1 MYSEDGM
8 LLKNTSKLCDRLLSW
23 ADVLTGVLCDMG
35 GVVYIMIVVV
45 LHLLVN
51 SVTGTMLHLLV
62 YCVIVEVVIVTGV
75 LGDTDGIVFTGELH
89 D

>member
-1 MYSEDGM
+1 MY
-8 LLKNTSKLCDRLLSW
+8 LLVYSVTW
-23 ADVLTGVLCDMG
+23 VVLYIL
-35 GVVYIMIVVV
+35 VYTVIVVV

-62 YCVIVEVVIVTGV
+62 YCLTVEVVIVSDV
-75 LGDTDGIVFTGELH
+75 LGDGDGIVFTGELR

>member
-1 MYSEDGM
+1 M
-8 LLKNTSKLCDRLLSW
+8 LLKNTIKLCDRLLSW

-75 LGDTDGIVFTGELH
+75 LGDRDGIVFTGELH

>member
-1 MYSEDGM
+1 MY
-8 LLKNTSKLCDRLLSW
+8 LLVFSVTW
-23 ADVLTGVLCDMG
+23 VVLYIL
-35 GVVYIMIVVV
+35 VYTMIVAV

-51 SVTGTMLHLLV
+51 TVTGTMLHLLV

-75 LGDTDGIVFTGELH
+75 LGDTDGIVFTGELR

>member
-1 MYSEDGM
+1 
-8 LLKNTSKLCDRLLSW
+8 
-23 ADVLTGVLCDMG
+23 
-35 GVVYIMIVVV
+35 MIVVV

-51 SVTGTMLHLLV
+51 TVTGTMLHLLV

-75 LGDTDGIVFTGELH
+75 LGDTDGIVFTGELR